1 MIRCINDIS
10 ADFLYDCAIKNTKG
24 LEKRVLIINFNDI
37 DRKNTKISTD
47 KTTIEKLALKE
58 GKRAYLFE
66 GKKNHF
72 TGNQKYNGGFK
83 HEVSL
88 RIYQKNRTAI
98 QQMNRA
104 VKGTFVAIVETL
116 QKGENM
122 ADAFEVLGFDAGLQ
136 VADFQHDYAKDSVRI
151 TFATPSN
158 LKEPNWVYK
167 WLETDYKTTSKL
179 FENRLL
185 DTEDD
190 KKIFDTTF
198 DNTFE

>member
-1 MIRCINDIS
+1 MIRCINAIS
-10 ADFLYDCAIKNTKG
+10 TDFLYDCAIKNTKG
-24 LEKRVLIINFNDI
+24 LEKRILIINFNDI

-151 TFATPSN
+151 TFTTPSN